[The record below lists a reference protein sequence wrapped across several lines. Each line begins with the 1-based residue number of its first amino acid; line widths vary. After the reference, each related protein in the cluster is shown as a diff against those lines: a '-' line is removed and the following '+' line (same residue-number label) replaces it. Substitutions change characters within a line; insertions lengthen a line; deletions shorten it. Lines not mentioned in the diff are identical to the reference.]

1 MLTKLNHKYRC
12 TVGAVDIKK
21 IYPKKNREEKKKSRE
36 HDSCANR
43 CKISIDFYSDQ
54 NITGVCNR

>member
-21 IYPKKNREEKKKSRE
+21 NHKKTQRIEEKSRE